1 MTQPKHGDKEPTSIV
16 HLGKKF
22 SSTHY
27 IKISDLECQSIKK
40 DFFKKPKLSQV
51 KRELYNIHYKNSI
64 KIGKLTEYF
73 FSEEIY
79 NTRLYTSKWS
89 INEFFESNDLIRFA
103 YAKVKNCS
111 DFYKEED
118 GLIKNIK
125 TVLRL
130 SPSRTAAKVSN
141 YPLKS
146 VKDILKKYSKEAR
159 SGYYDYSCGW
169 GVRLIGA
176 MSSNVKY
183 YGTDPNFKL
192 TQKLNEMGEL
202 YNKVTQAEAQY
213 KIYTQGSEKFIPELE
228 NNIGIAFSSPPY
240 FDLEDYKTGEQSI
253 KGRSYKLWLEEYW
266 RETVKNI
273 IKYLKEDGVML
284 LNIKSFEKYNLL
296 EDMKDICT
304 SEGLLYIESLE
315 LKNIQR
321 IHLKHSNVSSDE
333 QILVFRKH
341 PEVIEDN
348 WDW

>member
-1 MTQPKHGDKEPTSIV
+1 MTQPKHGDKTQTTMT
-16 HLGKKF
+16 HLGKEF
-22 SSTHY
+22 STTHY
-27 IKISDLECQSIKK
+27 INIPDDECQKIKE
-40 DFFKKPKLSQV
+40 DFFKKPTLTQV
-51 KRELYNIHYKNSI
+51 QKEIHNIHYKNSL

-73 FSEEIY
+73 FSEVIY

-146 VKDILKKYSKEAR
+146 VKDILKKYNKQAR
-159 SGYYDYSCGW
+159 DGYYDYSCGW
-169 GVRLIGA
+169 GVRMLGA

-183 YGTDPNFKL
+183 FGTDPNHKL
-192 TQKLNEMGEL
+192 TKKLEEMGDL
-202 YNKVTQAEAQY
+202 YNKVTQANAPY
-213 KIYTQGSEKFIPELE
+213 KIYTQGSEIFIPELE

-253 KGRSYKLWLEEYW
+253 KDRSYALWLEEYW

-273 IKYLKEDGVML
+273 IRYLKDDGVML

-296 EDMKDICT
+296 EDMRDICT
-304 SEGLLYIESLE
+304 DEGLLYIESLE

-321 IHLKHSNVSSDE
+321 IHLINSKVSSDE
-333 QILVFRKH
+333 QILVFRKNKE
-341 PEVIEDN
+341 EVEDEWN
-348 WDW
+348 W